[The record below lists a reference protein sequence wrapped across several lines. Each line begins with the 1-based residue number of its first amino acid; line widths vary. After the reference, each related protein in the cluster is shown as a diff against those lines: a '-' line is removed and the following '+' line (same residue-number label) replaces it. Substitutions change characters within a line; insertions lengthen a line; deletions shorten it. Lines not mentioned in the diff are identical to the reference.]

1 MNEVITHSN
10 DELLIPAEV
19 AETLRI
25 NVLTVYRYI
34 RRGELNAIRLGKTY
48 RINRDDLTRF
58 LESKKVTQS
67 FNNNNINNWKES

>member
-10 DELLIPAEV
+10 DELLMPAEV

-25 NVLTVYRYI
+25 NVLTVYSYI
-34 RRGELNAIRLGKTY
+34 RRGDLNAIRLGRTY
-48 RINRDDLTRF
+48 RITRDDLTRF